1 MSEPGPS
8 PTPAPQ
14 RRSRRLTESLAA
26 RLFAL
31 TLGAILLTEAL
42 IFVPSASN
50 VRTQWLSE
58 RVQAARIAALALEAA
73 PMREVSEELS
83 ESLLERAEVL
93 AVTEVEDEMRFQLL
107 APAMPVAEAPTRIV
121 DLRAT
126 PMVGP
131 SAAALSA

>member
-1 MSEPGPS
+1 MSEPGPPQS
-8 PTPAPQ
+8 PSPQ
-14 RRSRRLTESLAA
+14 RRARQLTESLAA

-93 AVTEVEDEMRFQLL
+93 AVTEVEDEMRR
-107 APAMPVAEAPTRIV
+107 PALWICARPQCWA
-121 DLRAT
+121 RAQ
-126 PMVGP
+126 PP
-131 SAAALSA
+131 SASILRQAARCW